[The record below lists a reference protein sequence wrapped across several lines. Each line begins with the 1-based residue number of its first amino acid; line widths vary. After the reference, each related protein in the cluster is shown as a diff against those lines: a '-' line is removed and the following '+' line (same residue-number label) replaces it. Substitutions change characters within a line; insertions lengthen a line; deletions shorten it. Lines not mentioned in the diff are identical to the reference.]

1 MLVLSIRHKGVKRL
15 YLADDA
21 KGVPPE
27 SVQKLRAMLAFI
39 DAMDDEPELLTIPRW
54 KAHQLKGSRKG
65 TWSLTVTGNY
75 RLTFDVD
82 NATQEVSDMDFEDY
96 HGQ

>member
-1 MLVLSIRHKGVKRL
+1 MSIRDKGIKRL
-15 YLADDA
+15 YVEDET

-27 SVQKLRAMLAFI
+27 SVEKLRSMLAFI
-39 DAMDDEPELLTIPRW
+39 DAMDDEQELVTIPLW
-54 KAHQLKGSRKG
+54 NAHQLKGNRKG

-82 NATQEVSDMDFEDY
+82 NAAKEVSDIDFEDY

>member
-1 MLVLSIRHKGVKRL
+1 MSIRDKGVKRL
-15 YLADDA
+15 YVEDET

-27 SVQKLRAMLAFI
+27 SVEKLRSMLAFI
-39 DAMDDEPELLTIPRW
+39 DAMDDEQELVTIPLW
-54 KAHQLKGSRKG
+54 KAHQLKGDRKG

-82 NATQEVSDMDFEDY
+82 NAAKEVSDIDFEDY

>member
-1 MLVLSIRHKGVKRL
+1 MSIRDKGVRL
-15 YLADDA
+15 LYVEDEA

-27 SVQKLRAMLAFI
+27 CVEKIRAMLGFI
-39 DAMDDEPELLTIPRW
+39 DAMDDEQELVTIPLW
-54 KAHQLKGSRKG
+54 KAHQLKGNRKG

-82 NATQEVSDMDFEDY
+82 NATKEVSDIDFEDY